1 MKQVYIFTRSK
12 SENLPDA
19 VLVGDLFLAPILNTQ
34 IDNVIA
40 YCGNNNISHAELTS
54 SEIIN
59 DTETQV
65 MITSY
70 ESAKIVCNHFKPI
83 EEF

>member
-1 MKQVYIFTRSK
+1 MKQVYVFARSQN
-12 SENLPDA
+12 EYFPDA
-19 VLVGDLFLAPILNTQ
+19 VSVGDLFLAPILDSQ
-34 IDNVIA
+34 IKAVLEHCA
-40 YCGNNNISHAELTS
+40 NNDISHAELTAD
-54 SEIIN
+54 EIIN

>member
-1 MKQVYIFTRSK
+1 MKQVYIFTRSQN
-12 SENLPDA
+12 EYLPDA
-19 VLVGDLFLAPILNTQ
+19 VNVGSLFLAPILDSDVSYA
-34 IDNVIA
+34 IE
-40 YCGNNNISHAELTS
+40 YCKANNLSYAELS
-54 SEIIN
+54 ADEVIS

-70 ESAKIVCNHFKPI
+70 ENAKIVCNHFKPI

>member
-1 MKQVYIFTRSK
+1 MKQVYVFARSQN
-12 SENLPDA
+12 ECFPDA
-19 VLVGDLFLAPILNTQ
+19 VSVGDLFLAPILNTQ

-40 YCGNNNISHAELTS
+40 YCANNNISYAELS
-54 SEIIN
+54 ADEMIN